1 MLASTGTFAARPFVA
16 DDARLVEARAC
27 QLESY
32 YRHPDGMNELGAVPA
47 CNPTGNLELSVGG
60 SRVHEDGSSSH
71 VLAQAKTVLVPVQS
85 GRWGT
90 GLAIGFDEQLAGDR
104 RGLRSAYVNVPFTL
118 SLRNDALQF
127 LVNAGAERDVVRQ
140 QTHGTYAVAAD
151 FALSANLAV
160 VGEVFGNHRDP
171 PAWQTGVRV
180 SLLPSQVEVAAALS
194 APFGSPDR
202 VWSVVLRVV
211 SPPLW

>member
-1 MLASTGTFAARPFVA
+1 MLASSGTFAARPFVA
-16 DDARLVEARAC
+16 DDARLVDARAC

-32 YRHPDGMNELGAVPA
+32 YRHLDDVNELGAVPA
-47 CNPTGNLELSVGG
+47 CNPSGNLELSLGG

-71 VLAQAKTVLVPVQS
+71 LLAQAKTVLVPVQN

-90 GLAIGFDEQLAGDR
+90 GAAIGLDEQLTGDR
-104 RGLRSAYVNVPFTL
+104 RGLRSAYLNVPFTL
-118 SLRNDALQF
+118 SLRDDALQL

-140 QTHGTYAVAAD
+140 QTRGTYAVAAD
-151 FALSANLAV
+151 FALTPHLAV
-160 VGEVFGNHRDP
+160 VGEVFGNNRDR

-180 SLLPSQVEVAAALS
+180 SLVPSRVEIAAALS
-194 APFGSPDR
+194 APFGTSDR
-202 VWSVVLRVV
+202 VWSVVLRLV